1 MLKYEFMEY
10 PDLLKDF
17 DKMKKKEAEK
27 YFNWYINEINNRI
40 LYLKTY
46 MQKDIEGESIFDYT
60 PESLIPLWE
69 WFQTKIE
76 FEEMTENEIQ
86 QELEDSPNRL
96 KFLVLEDKRKIS
108 LNTLSIA
115 TDVANYFAEV
125 FRKNNP
131 SIYWGFFTKPKNRIS
146 VNEPVLLGF
155 IGNDDLNPR
164 LIISNCIWKSE
175 EQKNPNML
183 YDIYHV
189 WLEYILR

>member
-10 PDLLKDF
+10 PDSLKDF

-27 YFNWYINEINNRI
+27 YFNWYTNEINNRI
-40 LYLKTY
+40 QYLRKY
-46 MQKDIEGESIFDYT
+46 MEKDIETESIFNYT

-76 FEEMTENEIQ
+76 FDEMTENEIQ
-86 QELEDSPNRL
+86 QEIDDSPKRL
-96 KFLVLEDKRKIS
+96 KFLVLEDTRKIS

-115 TDVANYFAEV
+115 TDIANYFAEV

-131 SIYWGFFTKPKNRIS
+131 SIYWGFFTKPKNSIS

-155 IGNDDLNPR
+155 VNKMSLNPR

-175 EQKNPNML
+175 EQKNSNML

>member
-96 KFLVLEDKRKIS
+96 KFLVLEDTRKIS

>member
-46 MQKDIEGESIFDYT
+46 MQKDIEGDTIFDYT

-76 FEEMTENEIQ
+76 FEEMTENEIH
-86 QELEDSPNRL
+86 QELEDSPKKL
-96 KFLVLEDKRKIS
+96 KYLVFENTRKIS
-108 LNTLSIA
+108 INTLSIA

>member
-183 YDIYHV
+183 YDIYQV

>member
-76 FEEMTENEIQ
+76 FEEI
-86 QELEDSPNRL
+86 
-96 KFLVLEDKRKIS
+96 
-108 LNTLSIA
+108 
-115 TDVANYFAEV
+115 
-125 FRKNNP
+125 
-131 SIYWGFFTKPKNRIS
+131 
-146 VNEPVLLGF
+146 
-155 IGNDDLNPR
+155 
-164 LIISNCIWKSE
+164 
-175 EQKNPNML
+175 
-183 YDIYHV
+183 
-189 WLEYILR
+189 